1 MEISFKT
8 KDHPES
14 KSIQY
19 DLPETLEGLTEKFGA
34 ESVLNAARSSYIIG
48 LQAFCRRHI
57 EKDVEEIQRLADDW
71 NPNERAA
78 AVKLSPF
85 ERATKALSGLSDEER
100 AELLARLQG

>member
-8 KDHPES
+8 KEHPEA
-14 KSIQY
+14 KTVQY
-19 DLPETLEGLTEKFGA
+19 DLPETLEGLTEKFGE

-57 EKDVEEIQRLADDW
+57 EKSEDEIQELARTW